1 MINVALGGATGKMG
15 RMVCDIIQVSK
26 DMRLVGAMIDPSEES
41 FGKEIYPGVIAK
53 GPNDLKSVVE
63 NADVYV
69 DITAP
74 QAAANVITKI
84 PAMGVNMVIGT
95 TSIPDDAVRKMRD
108 EISKHRTSA
117 VHSANF
123 AVGVNVFWRMC
134 ETLASALGD
143 YDIEVIETHH
153 NQKKDAPS
161 GTAAEAVRRM
171 MKVTGKEDV
180 LYGREGIVGARK
192 KEICVHAVRGGDVV
206 GDHTVMFIGGGERIE
221 ITHRAGTREA
231 FAKGFI
237 ESIRWVYGKKDG
249 KVHDLS
255 EVLGL

>member
-15 RMVCDIIQVSK
+15 RMICEMILASN
-26 DMRLVGAMIDPSEES
+26 DMRLVGALIDPREES
-41 FGKEIYPGVIAK
+41 FGKEIFPGVVAR
-53 GPNDLKSVVE
+53 GPDDLKDVLKD
-63 NADVYV
+63 ADVYV

-74 QAAANVITKI
+74 AAAANVITKI

-95 TSIPDDAVRKMRD
+95 TSIPEDALQKMRS
-108 EISKHRTSA
+108 EISRCGTSA
-117 VHSANF
+117 VHTANY
-123 AVGVNVFWRMC
+123 AVGVNVFWSVC
-134 ETLASALGD
+134 ETLAATLKD

-161 GTAAEAVRRM
+161 GTAMEAVKRM
-171 MKVTGKEDV
+171 AKAAGKDEV
-180 LYGREGIVGARK
+180 LYGREGLVGARG
-192 KEICVHAVRGGDVV
+192 KEIGVHAIRGGDVV

-237 ESIRWVYGKKDG
+237 ESIRWICGKKDG